1 MAKDNLPIY
10 KITIDPEYS
19 ENGEDLGIEQIAF
32 TSTPAIKVM
41 GMAFNSQVK
50 QMIFKDNVKYRIVA
64 PALIPM
70 EIYRK
75 DDEDGKE
82 YYVKFSVEEIEK
94 IHAKFMR
101 DMSNKDLFNLEHDTT
116 ETVPAYILEAWIV
129 DSPLKD
135 KAYSSFG
142 IEVPA
147 GTLMVTA
154 QVTDVEYYNHLVDND
169 QVGFSIEGYLGM
181 KLKEVT
187 QLKTKINMNRK
198 IKMNALPDGEHIID
212 GKTYVVVGG
221 VITEIREAAMKS
233 RTKMNALPDGEHTIM
248 GKIYVVK
255 DGEIIEIRDAEL
267 EEVTEEVTEEVALED
282 TVVEEEEVVE
292 ETMAVDPVLDAEAI
306 LAIVKPALD
315 AEVNNLVAMIADLK
329 AQLEEAISV
338 DSEEEVVEEVVAL
351 SAQQKLSNFI
361 KFNNN
366 K

>member
-1 MAKDNLPIY
+1 MNYYNIGMAKDNLPVY

-50 QMIFKDNVKYRIVA
+50 PMIFTDDVKYRIVA

-82 YYVKFSVEEIEK
+82 YYVSFSIEEIEK

-101 DMSNKDLFNLEHDTT
+101 DMSNKDLFNLEHDTDK
-116 ETVPAYILEAWIV
+116 TVPAYVLEAWIV
-129 DSPLKD
+129 DTPKED

-142 IEVPA
+142 IEVPE

-154 QVTDVEYYNHLVDND
+154 QVTDKEYYAQLVADG

-181 KLKEVT
+181 KLKEQQ
-187 QLKTKINMNRK
+187 QLKLNNMNK
-198 IKMNALPDGEHIID
+198 LPDGEHLID
-212 GKTYVVVGG
+212 GKIYVVVDGE
-221 VITEIREAAMKS
+221 ITEIRE
-233 RTKMNALPDGEHTIM
+233 
-248 GKIYVVK
+248 
-255 DGEIIEIRDAEL
+255 
-267 EEVTEEVTEEVALED
+267 EEVVVEEEAMSD
-282 TVVEEEEVVE
+282 TVVEEEVVEE
-292 ETMAVDPVLDAEAI
+292 ETMAVDPAMDAEAI
-306 LAIVKPALD
+306 LEIVRPLITEQVD
-315 AEVNNLVAMIADLK
+315 ALVAMIADLK
-329 AQLEEAISV
+329 NQLEEALV
-338 DSEEEVVEEVVAL
+338 VETEEEVMEEVVAL
-351 SAQQKLSNFI
+351 SAQQKLSMFN

>member
-75 DDEDGKE
+75 DDEDEDGKE
-82 YYVKFSVEEIEK
+82 YYVKFTKEEIEK
-94 IHAKFMR
+94 IHSKFMK

-116 ETVPAYILEAWIV
+116 ETVPAYVLEAWIV
-129 DSPLKD
+129 DNPLKD

-142 IEVPA
+142 IEVPT

-181 KLKEVT
+181 KLKAET
-187 QLKTKINMNRK
+187 QLKTDINMNK
-198 IKMNALPDGEHIID
+198 
-212 GKTYVVVGG
+212 
-221 VITEIREAAMKS
+221 
-233 RTKMNALPDGEHTIM
+233 LPDGEHTIE
-248 GKIYVVK
+248 GKIYVVV
-255 DGEIIEIRDAEL
+255 DGEITEIREAEL
-267 EEVTEEVTEEVALED
+267 EETTEEVALED

-329 AQLEEAISV
+329 AQLEDAMAV
-338 DSEEEVVEEVVAL
+338 DSEEEVVMDELVAL
-351 SAQQKLSNFI
+351 SVQEKLSKFNQ
-361 KFNNN
+361 FNNN

>member
-82 YYVKFSVEEIEK
+82 YYVSFSKEEIEK
-94 IHAKFMR
+94 IHSKFMK

-116 ETVPAYILEAWIV
+116 ETVPAYVLEAWIV
-129 DSPLKD
+129 DNPTKD

-142 IEVPA
+142 IEVPT

-187 QLKTKINMNRK
+187 QLKTKINMNK
-198 IKMNALPDGEHIID
+198 
-212 GKTYVVVGG
+212 
-221 VITEIREAAMKS
+221 
-233 RTKMNALPDGEHTIM
+233 LPDGEHTIE
-248 GKIYVVK
+248 GKIYVVT
-255 DGEIIEIRDAEL
+255 DGEITEIRDVEL
-267 EEVTEEVTEEVALED
+267 VEASEEVALED

-315 AEVNNLVAMIADLK
+315 TEVNNLVAMIADLK
-329 AQLEEAISV
+329 AQLEEALAV

>member
-1 MAKDNLPIY
+1 MNYYNIGMAKDNLPVY

-50 QMIFKDNVKYRIVA
+50 PMIFTDDVKYRIVA

-75 DDEDGKE
+75 DDEDNKE
-82 YYVKFSVEEIEK
+82 YYVKFTIEEIEK
-94 IHAKFMR
+94 IHAKFMS
-101 DMSNKDLFNLEHDTT
+101 DMSNKDLFNLEHDTDK
-116 ETVPAYILEAWIV
+116 TVPAYVLEAWIV
-129 DSPLKD
+129 DTPKED

-142 IEVPA
+142 IEVPE

-154 QVTDVEYYNHLVDND
+154 QVTDKEYYAQLVADG

-181 KLKEVT
+181 KLKEQQ
-187 QLKTKINMNRK
+187 QLKLNNMNK
-198 IKMNALPDGEHIID
+198 LPDGEHLID
-212 GKTYVVVGG
+212 GKIYVVVDGE
-221 VITEIREAAMKS
+221 ITEIRE
-233 RTKMNALPDGEHTIM
+233 
-248 GKIYVVK
+248 
-255 DGEIIEIRDAEL
+255 
-267 EEVTEEVTEEVALED
+267 EEVVVEEEAMSD
-282 TVVEEEEVVE
+282 TVVEEEVVEE
-292 ETMAVDPVLDAEAI
+292 ETMAVDPALDAEAI
-306 LAIVKPALD
+306 LEIVRPLITEQVD
-315 AEVNNLVAMIADLK
+315 ALVAMIADLK
-329 AQLEEAISV
+329 NQLEEALV
-338 DSEEEVVEEVVAL
+338 VETEEELEEVVAL

>member
-82 YYVKFSVEEIEK
+82 YYVKFTKEEIEK
-94 IHAKFMR
+94 IHSKFMK

-142 IEVPA
+142 IQVPT

-187 QLKTKINMNRK
+187 QLKTDINMNK
-198 IKMNALPDGEHIID
+198 
-212 GKTYVVVGG
+212 
-221 VITEIREAAMKS
+221 
-233 RTKMNALPDGEHTIM
+233 LPDGEHTIE
-248 GKIYVVK
+248 GKIYVVV
-255 DGEIIEIRDAEL
+255 DGEITEIRDAEVV
-267 EEVTEEVTEEVALED
+267 EASEEVALED

-329 AQLEEAISV
+329 AQLEEALSV
-338 DSEEEVVEEVVAL
+338 DGEEEVVEEVVAL

>member
-82 YYVKFSVEEIEK
+82 YYVSFSKEEIEK
-94 IHAKFMR
+94 IHSKFMK

-116 ETVPAYILEAWIV
+116 ETVPAYVLEAWIV
-129 DSPLKD
+129 DNPTKD

-142 IEVPA
+142 IEVPT

-181 KLKEVT
+181 KLKAET
-187 QLKTKINMNRK
+187 QLKTDINMNK
-198 IKMNALPDGEHIID
+198 
-212 GKTYVVVGG
+212 
-221 VITEIREAAMKS
+221 
-233 RTKMNALPDGEHTIM
+233 LPDGEHTIE
-248 GKIYVVK
+248 GKIYVVV
-255 DGEIIEIRDAEL
+255 DGEITEIRDAEL
-267 EEVTEEVTEEVALED
+267 VEASEEVALED

-329 AQLEEAISV
+329 AQLEDAMAV
-338 DSEEEVVEEVVAL
+338 DSEEEVVMDELVAL
-351 SAQQKLSNFI
+351 SVQEKLSKFNQ
-361 KFNNN
+361 FNNN

>member
-41 GMAFNSQVK
+41 GMAFNSQAK
-50 QMIFKDNVKYRIVA
+50 PMIFKDNVKYRIVA

-82 YYVKFSVEEIEK
+82 YYVKFTKEEIEK
-94 IHAKFMR
+94 IHSKFMK
-101 DMSNKDLFNLEHDTT
+101 DMSNKDLFNLEHDTN
-116 ETVPAYILEAWIV
+116 ETVPAYVLEAWIV
-129 DSPLKD
+129 DNPTKD

-142 IEVPA
+142 IEVPT

-154 QVTDVEYYNHLVDND
+154 QVTDQEYYNYLVDND

-187 QLKTKINMNRK
+187 QLKTD
-198 IKMNALPDGEHIID
+198 IKMN
-212 GKTYVVVGG
+212 K
-221 VITEIREAAMKS
+221 
-233 RTKMNALPDGEHTIM
+233 LPDGEHTID
-248 GKIYVVK
+248 GKIYVVV
-255 DGEIIEIRDAEL
+255 DGEITEIRDAEVVEATL
-267 EEVTEEVTEEVALED
+267 AD

-292 ETMAVDPVLDAEAI
+292 EETMAVDPALDAEAI
-306 LAIVKPALD
+306 LEIVRPFITEQVD
-315 AEVNNLVAMIADLK
+315 ALVAMIADLK
-329 AQLEEAISV
+329 AQLEESMAV
-338 DSEEEVVEEVVAL
+338 DEQAEEVEEVVAL
-351 SAQQKLSNFI
+351 SAQQKLSMFN

-366 K
+366 Y

>member
-82 YYVKFSVEEIEK
+82 YYVSFTKEEIEK
-94 IHAKFMR
+94 IHSKFMK

-116 ETVPAYILEAWIV
+116 ETVPAYVLEAWIV
-129 DSPLKD
+129 DNPTKD

-142 IEVPA
+142 IEVPE

-154 QVTDVEYYNHLVDND
+154 QVTDVEYYNHLVEND

-181 KLKEVT
+181 KLKQ
-187 QLKTKINMNRK
+187 QLNNINMNRK
-198 IKMNALPDGEHIID
+198 
-212 GKTYVVVGG
+212 
-221 VITEIREAAMKS
+221 
-233 RTKMNALPDGEHTIM
+233 TKMNALPDGEHTID
-248 GKIYVVK
+248 GKVYVVV
-255 DGEIIEIRDAEL
+255 DGVITEVRDAEL

-292 ETMAVDPVLDAEAI
+292 EETMAVDPVWMLR
-306 LAIVKPALD
+306 
-315 AEVNNLVAMIADLK
+315 
-329 AQLEEAISV
+329 QY
-338 DSEEEVVEEVVAL
+338 
-351 SAQQKLSNFI
+351 
-361 KFNNN
+361 
-366 K
+366 

>member
-10 KITIDPEYS
+10 KITIDPEYA

-32 TSTPAIKVM
+32 TSNPAIKVM
-41 GMAFNSQVK
+41 GMAFNSQAKPMV
-50 QMIFKDNVKYRIVA
+50 FKDAVKYRIVA

-82 YYVKFSVEEIEK
+82 YYVKFTKEEIEK
-94 IHAKFMR
+94 IHSKFMR

-129 DSPLKD
+129 ENPTKD

-142 IEVPA
+142 IEVPT

-187 QLKTKINMNRK
+187 QLKTDINMNK
-198 IKMNALPDGEHIID
+198 
-212 GKTYVVVGG
+212 
-221 VITEIREAAMKS
+221 
-233 RTKMNALPDGEHTIM
+233 LPDGEHTID
-248 GKIYVVK
+248 GKIYVVV
-255 DGEIIEIRDAEL
+255 DGEITEIRDAEVVEATL
-267 EEVTEEVTEEVALED
+267 AD

-292 ETMAVDPVLDAEAI
+292 EETMAVDPALDAEAI
-306 LAIVKPALD
+306 LEIVRPFITEQVD
-315 AEVNNLVAMIADLK
+315 ALVAMIADLK
-329 AQLEEAISV
+329 NQFEESLVVDTVEDAMEEA
-338 DSEEEVVEEVVAL
+338 VAL
-351 SAQQKLSNFI
+351 SAQQKLSMFN

>member
-1 MAKDNLPIY
+1 MNNYNIGMAKDNLPIY
-10 KITIDPEYS
+10 KITIDPEYA

-32 TSTPAIKVM
+32 TSNPAIKVM
-41 GMAFNSQVK
+41 GMAFNSQAKLMV
-50 QMIFKDNVKYRIVA
+50 FKDDVKYRIVA

-82 YYVKFSVEEIEK
+82 YYVKFTKEEIEK
-94 IHAKFMR
+94 IHSKFMR

-129 DSPLKD
+129 DNPLKD

-142 IEVPA
+142 IEVPT

-181 KLKEVT
+181 KLKEVK
-187 QLKTKINMNRK
+187 QLKTDINMNK
-198 IKMNALPDGEHIID
+198 
-212 GKTYVVVGG
+212 
-221 VITEIREAAMKS
+221 
-233 RTKMNALPDGEHTIM
+233 LPDGEHTID
-248 GKIYVVK
+248 GKIYVVV
-255 DGEIIEIRDAEL
+255 DGEITEIRDAEVVEATL
-267 EEVTEEVTEEVALED
+267 AD

-292 ETMAVDPVLDAEAI
+292 EETMAVDPALDAEAI
-306 LAIVKPALD
+306 LEIVRPLITEQVD
-315 AEVNNLVAMIADLK
+315 ALVAMIADLK
-329 AQLEEAISV
+329 NQFEESMLTDTEEEIMEEA
-338 DSEEEVVEEVVAL
+338 VAL
-351 SAQQKLSNFI
+351 SAQQKLSMFN
-361 KFNNN
+361 KFNTN